1 MTDLKS
7 KPDVMIEARSDAQ
20 ENWVQ
25 HVRDVA
31 AGTLFPKAKSW
42 YMGANIQGKPQVF
55 LPYIGGL
62 GNYTRLCDEIA
73 TDNYRGFLI
82 Y

>member
-1 MTDLKS
+1 
-7 KPDVMIEARSDAQ
+7 MIEARSDAQ
-20 ENWVQ
+20 EYWVQ

-55 LPYIGGL
+55 LPSIGGL